1 MPREPRCSIC
11 QSAAARTAVDA
22 LIAQGKS
29 IRDVAGQTKCTRSS
43 IHRHVGHSSREKT
56 GGASRKSGGSATSS
70 QARRISAGRCSTCGL
85 SAGETDAQSLLR
97 RAERILWIAETI
109 AAQAQRDDD
118 ARLALQAV
126 DRARS
131 SLETM
136 MRATGLI
143 GGDGQVTVNVDARK
157 VAFERLARLPDDFI
171 RRVSDGDSEAL
182 GALVAAT
189 EDE

>member
-1 MPREPRCSIC
+1 M
-11 QSAAARTAVDA
+11 A
-22 LIAQGKS
+22 
-29 IRDVAGQTKCTRSS
+29 
-43 IHRHVGHSSREKT
+43 
-56 GGASRKSGGSATSS
+56 
-70 QARRISAGRCSTCGL
+70 
-85 SAGETDAQSLLR
+85 ETDAQSLLR

-143 GGDGQVTVNVDARK
+143 GGDSQFTVQIDARQQPMANLAGLSTDELKALATGMPIEVPDK
-157 VAFERLARLPDDFI
+157 VESTL
-171 RRVSDGDSEAL
+171 ET
-182 GALVAAT
+182 AT
-189 EDE
+189 ANSL